1 MDATASPT
9 LLQGELAVKITES
22 ELKTIIDEEIEAMIE
37 NGDIDEGVLSR
48 LKAKATGGLQGLAG
62 KAISKLGGT
71 QAGAEIQAAAR
82 RKKGAVILQNYSKKI
97 DAMVAGMVEDF
108 EKLGLDIQTAE
119 LKPVK
124 QALGAVRSSNTRLK
138 NLIPQLAG
146 SGQQPAGGTS
156 E

>member
-1 MDATASPT
+1 M
-9 LLQGELAVKITES
+9 KITES
-22 ELKTIIDEEIEAMIE
+22 ELKNIIDEEIQAMVDSGE
-37 NGDIDEGVLSR
+37 IDEGVLSR
-48 LKAKATGGLQGLAG
+48 LKAKASGGLQGLAG
-62 KAISKLGGT
+62 KALSKMGATG
-71 QAGAEIQAAAR
+71 AGAEMQTAAK
-82 RKKGAVILQNYSKKI
+82 RKKGAVILQSYSKKI

-124 QALGAVRSSNTRLK
+124 QALGAVKSSNTRLK

>member
-9 LLQGELAVKITES
+9 LLQGELAMKITES
-22 ELKTIIDEEIEAMIE
+22 ELKNIIDEEIQAMIDGGE
-37 NGDIDEGVLSR
+37 IDEGVLSR
-48 LKAKATGGLQGLAG
+48 LKARATGGLQGLAG

-97 DAMVAGMVEDF
+97 DAMVDGMAD
-108 EKLGLDIQTAE
+108 
-119 LKPVK
+119 
-124 QALGAVRSSNTRLK
+124 RLK

-146 SGQQPAGGTS
+146 SGAS

>member
-1 MDATASPT
+1 
-9 LLQGELAVKITES
+9 
-22 ELKTIIDEEIEAMIE
+22 
-37 NGDIDEGVLSR
+37 
-48 LKAKATGGLQGLAG
+48 
-62 KAISKLGGT
+62 
-71 QAGAEIQAAAR
+71 
-82 RKKGAVILQNYSKKI
+82 
-97 DAMVAGMVEDF
+97 MVAGMVEDF

>member
-62 KAISKLGGT
+62 DTSS
-71 QAGAEIQAAAR
+71 
-82 RKKGAVILQNYSKKI
+82 RKKKKGRRYFTKLQ
-97 DAMVAGMVEDF
+97 
-108 EKLGLDIQTAE
+108 
-119 LKPVK
+119 
-124 QALGAVRSSNTRLK
+124 
-138 NLIPQLAG
+138 
-146 SGQQPAGGTS
+146 
-156 E
+156 